1 MTRIR
6 PLILAVVFAVSTV
19 GTALGADQVFRF
31 PFREPD
37 YPIDPSK
44 GATLFNAHYM
54 NNLFEGLLEATPEG
68 RVNPLGATRFE
79 VSPDGK
85 TYTFTLRPG
94 VKWSDGRP
102 VTAQDYEFAWKRA
115 LDPKTQNINVGSL
128 FVLAGGAAYNRG
140 QAADPGQVGVKA
152 KSDTVL
158 EITLESP
165 AAWFVAAVASD
176 TSFLPIP
183 RHAVAQHGDKWTE
196 AGNIVTNGPFTI
208 ESWRHDQQ
216 MTLAPNPQ
224 YWREKPAGKVVVSM
238 TNDPESTSVTAY
250 ETDEVDFAWV
260 PPTQLNQVRAHPAL
274 GKDLKSTTLIA
285 TWFTVFDTVTPP
297 FNDARVRR
305 AFAMSLD
312 RQRLTQAFL
321 QGAFRPATSLT
332 PPGTL
337 GHLSTLSAGG
347 GVPEAKKLLAEAGY
361 PDGKGFPEV
370 TYTCSNLERER
381 IVAQALQQMW
391 KEALNVNVKID
402 ILERRAYQT
411 WRASRKEQPFHMHEG
426 GWTAQ
431 FVDPWLFHNQ
441 MLSARVDRQN
451 HKWKNSAYEDLI
463 WKASAESNADRR
475 RALYEQAEQ
484 IVAQEAPV
492 IPWGYRLKPY
502 LLKPYVQG
510 LETEATGYVDL
521 FRKVKIAK

>member
-1 MTRIR
+1 
-6 PLILAVVFAVSTV
+6 
-19 GTALGADQVFRF
+19 
-31 PFREPD
+31 
-37 YPIDPSK
+37 
-44 GATLFNAHYM
+44 
-54 NNLFEGLLEATPEG
+54 
-68 RVNPLGATRFE
+68 
-79 VSPDGK
+79 
-85 TYTFTLRPG
+85 
-94 VKWSDGRP
+94 
-102 VTAQDYEFAWKRA
+102 
-115 LDPKTQNINVGSL
+115 
-128 FVLAGGAAYNRG
+128 
-140 QAADPGQVGVKA
+140 
-152 KSDTVL
+152 
-158 EITLESP
+158 
-165 AAWFVAAVASD
+165 VAAVASD
-176 TSFLPIP
+176 SSFLPIP
-183 RHAVAQHGDKWTE
+183 RHVVAQHGDKWTE

-216 MTLAPNPQ
+216 MTLTPNPQ

-260 PPTQLNQVRAHPAL
+260 PPTQLNQVRAHPVL

-305 AFAMSLD
+305 AFALSLD

-337 GHLSTLSAGG
+337 GYMANLPAGG
-347 GVPEAKKLLAEAGY
+347 GVQEAKKLLAEAGY

-391 KEALNVNVKID
+391 KEALNVNIKID
-402 ILERRAYQT
+402 VLERRAYQT
-411 WRASRKEQPFHMHEG
+411 WRASRKEQPFGMHEG
-426 GWTAQ
+426 GWTAE

-463 WKASAESNADRR
+463 WKASGELNPEKR

-484 IVAQEAPV
+484 IVLQEAPI
-492 IPWGYRLKPY
+492 IPWGYRLKTY
-502 LLKPYVQG
+502 LLKPDVQG
-510 LETEATGYVDL
+510 LESEATGYVDL
-521 FRKVKIAK
+521 FRKVKIVK